1 MCIQALL
8 ISEIANTGFA
18 SAAGSSDL
26 SLLKFL
32 EGINSMRLKPQQ
44 TGYVATKIGIDLANA
59 PFITMP
65 KGREAVVEAAKVII
79 DANLAKEHALDE
91 KVHKILDENYDEIEF
106 QLADER
112 QLFFM
117 IKKKMAA
124 ESGVIMNY
132 DDRYNDLA
140 HLILDELYENYLAEY
155 TVNENQVKNVIFK
168 AFKAFADAYD
178 EIDDI
183 VYAKIRGMEKEVI
196 PGSQD
201 YELLYERYYQEELSK
216 RGML

>member
-1 MCIQALL
+1 
-8 ISEIANTGFA
+8 
-18 SAAGSSDL
+18 
-26 SLLKFL
+26 
-32 EGINSMRLKPQQ
+32 MRLKPKQ
-44 TGYVATKIGIDLANA
+44 TAYVAAKIGIDLANA

-65 KGREAVVEAAKVII
+65 KGKDAVVEAAKEVI

-91 KVHKILDENYDEIEF
+91 KVTKILDDNYDEIEF
-106 QLADER
+106 QHADER

-117 IKKKMAA
+117 IKKRMAA
-124 ESGVIMNY
+124 EHGVIMDY

-155 TVNENQVKNVIFK
+155 NVNENQVKNVIFK
-168 AFKAFADAYD
+168 AFKAFANAYD

-183 VYAKIRGMEKEVI
+183 VYDKIRGMKKEVI

-201 YELLYERYYQEELSK
+201 YELLYERYYEEELSK